1 MMNAPNYDAILFLS
15 FGGPEGPDDVMP
27 FLRNVVRGR
36 NVPDERLQSVAKHY
50 MHFGGVS
57 PINQQNRD
65 VISALQIEL
74 ATNDIDLPVYFG
86 NRNWQPMLADTMRQ
100 MQQDGVQ
107 RVLTIVTS
115 AFSSYSGC
123 RQYLENIRD
132 AQQEL
137 DFPFPQVDKVRVFF
151 NHPLFIEAVSERIH
165 EAFSGLDAAVND
177 GELIFTAH
185 SIPMAMADHCLYEV
199 QLNESAK
206 LIAERLNWQRWSL
219 CYQSRSG
226 PPTQP
231 WLEPDICSY
240 LTELADKDPSRAIV
254 IAPLG
259 FLSDHL
265 EVLFD
270 LDIEARQVCD
280 EKGLAM
286 ARAATVGTHPKYIEL
301 LRILVE
307 ERLGRRESAAIG
319 DQPPCRDVCPADCCL
334 PR

>member
-1 MMNAPNYDAILFLS
+1 MNAPNYDAILFLS

-185 SIPMAMADHCLYEV
+185 SIPMAMADRCLYEV

-307 ERLGRRESAAIG
+307 ERLGRRESATIG

>member
-1 MMNAPNYDAILFLS
+1 MNAPNYDAILFLS

-86 NRNWQPMLADTMRQ
+86 NRNWQPMLPDTMRQ

-137 DFPFPQVDKVRVFF
+137 DFPFLQVDKVRVFF
-151 NHPLFIEAVSERIH
+151 NHPLFIEAVAERIH

-177 GELIFTAH
+177 GELVFTAH
-185 SIPMAMADHCLYEV
+185 SIPMAMADRCLYEV

-240 LTELADKDPSRAIV
+240 LTELADKDPSRTIV

>member
-1 MMNAPNYDAILFLS
+1 
-15 FGGPEGPDDVMP
+15 
-27 FLRNVVRGR
+27 
-36 NVPDERLQSVAKHY
+36 
-50 MHFGGVS
+50 
-57 PINQQNRD
+57 
-65 VISALQIEL
+65 
-74 ATNDIDLPVYFG
+74 
-86 NRNWQPMLADTMRQ
+86 MLADTMRQ

-137 DFPFPQVDKVRVFF
+137 DFPFLQVDKVRVFF
-151 NHPLFIEAVSERIH
+151 NHPLFIEAVAERIH

-270 LDIEARQVCD
+270 LDIEARQV
-280 EKGLAM
+280 
-286 ARAATVGTHPKYIEL
+286 
-301 LRILVE
+301 
-307 ERLGRRESAAIG
+307 
-319 DQPPCRDVCPADCCL
+319 
-334 PR
+334 